1 MTISDVVCRCLCG
14 AVQVLAAAFI
24 AMSAAPLAQATETVL
39 LDESTLRA
47 EIRDIA
53 LRSPYR
59 MSEQARRGTIQYR
72 LSQSAGAP
80 WPWPETGEQRAR
92 RVGKDVLVTVCA
104 DCGRE
109 PPPSDA
115 MLEQYRAA
123 TPWLQHTD
131 PAIARFARVAGA
143 GSVERRM
150 QRLVQAV
157 REHLIGPLTY
167 DEYASARDAFEQ
179 RNGDCTEFA
188 LLLAAAAR
196 SRGIPTRVVAG
207 VAYGSSFVGVPHAFG
222 PHMWVQAWNGER
234 WVSYDAGLGR
244 FDAGH
249 IALAVGDGSP
259 ESLRG
264 VMQAIR
270 SLRVVDAAGVIDN
283 GP

>member
-1 MTISDVVCRCLCG
+1 MMALRGFTALWVLLFAAMFGSST
-14 AVQVLAAAFI
+14 VLA
-24 AMSAAPLAQATETVL
+24 SETASI
-39 LDESTLRA
+39 DEWELRA

-59 MSEQARRGTIQYR
+59 MSEQARRGTIEYR
-72 LSQSAGAP
+72 LSPSAGAP
-80 WPWPETGEQRAR
+80 WPWPETGEQRVR
-92 RVGKDVLVTVCA
+92 RVGEDVLVTVCA

-115 MLEQYRAA
+115 MLEQDRAA

-259 ESLRG
+259 ESVRG